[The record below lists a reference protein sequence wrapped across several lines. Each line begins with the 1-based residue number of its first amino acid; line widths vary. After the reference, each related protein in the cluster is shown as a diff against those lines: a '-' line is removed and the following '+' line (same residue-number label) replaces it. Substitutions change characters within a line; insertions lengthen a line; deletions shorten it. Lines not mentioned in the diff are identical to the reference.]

1 MSDIRTESVVTTQL
15 KTFQS
20 AIFPTA
26 EVEACIRGALAN
38 QAAEQSLLRPIRA
51 QPAAPSRSWEPDIDS
66 LVAVEVICVV
76 EELLGVELPGTFSPK
91 GGYASVDA
99 CVNDLIAEAK
109 AVWAEATKEKKTHEQ

>member
-1 MSDIRTESVVTTQL
+1 MSDIQAEIFVATLL
-15 KTFQS
+15 KSFQS

-26 EVEACIRGALAN
+26 EVEACIRGALTS
-38 QAAEQSLLRPIRA
+38 QAAEQALLRPIRA
-51 QPAAPSRSWEPDIDS
+51 QPTTPSRSWEPEIDS
-66 LVAVEVICVV
+66 LVAVEVICAV
-76 EELLGVELPGTFSPK
+76 EELVGVELPGTFSPK